1 MRSPR
6 LDAPR
11 WIRPFGPIARTGESC
26 YPLPNRDFYMP
37 AKRIRLLLVDDH
49 EVVRAGLGT
58 LLSQHAELEVVGEAG
73 TVAGAIEMAEKTR
86 PDVALMDVRLPDG
99 NGFEACRR
107 LHALTPP
114 VRVIILTAFA
124 EDEVVVQAIG
134 SGAEG
139 YLLKEIDVQGLVRAI
154 KEVAEGRS
162 ILDPAVTRRVL
173 NRVRDG
179 ASASAPAGK
188 LDRLSAQ
195 ERRVLELVAQ
205 GKTNKEIGLALGLS
219 DKTVKNYLS
228 NLMEKLQLNRRSQ
241 AAAFFVQHSG
251 S

>member
-1 MRSPR
+1 MGNSSKP
-6 LDAPR
+6 
-11 WIRPFGPIARTGESC
+11 
-26 YPLPNRDFYMP
+26 
-37 AKRIRLLLVDDH
+37 IRLVLVDDH

-58 LLSQHAELEVVGEAG
+58 LLSQHSEFEIAGEAG
-73 TVAGAIEMAEKTR
+73 TVAGALETAERLK
-86 PDVALMDVRLPDG
+86 PDLILLDVRLPDG
-99 NGFEACRR
+99 SGFEACRK

-114 VRVIILTAFA
+114 VKVIILTAFA
-124 EDEVVVQAIG
+124 DDETVMQSIG

-139 YLLKEIDVQGLVRAI
+139 YLLKEIDEPGLVRAI

-173 NRVRDG
+173 NRMNERTGSHPG
-179 ASASAPAGK
+179 AK

-228 NLMEKLQLNRRSQ
+228 NLMDKLQLNRRSQ
-241 AAAFFVQHSG
+241 AAAFFAQHSG

>member
-1 MRSPR
+1 
-6 LDAPR
+6 
-11 WIRPFGPIARTGESC
+11 
-26 YPLPNRDFYMP
+26 MP

-49 EVVRAGLGT
+49 EVVRAGLSS
-58 LLSQHAELEVVGEAG
+58 LLGQHGELEVVGEAG
-73 TVAGAIEMAEKTR
+73 TVAAAIEAAEKLR
-86 PDVALMDVRLPDG
+86 PEVALLDVRLTDG
-99 NGFEACRR
+99 SGFEACRR
-107 LHALTPP
+107 LHQLNPP

-124 EDEVVVQAIG
+124 DDEIVMQAIG

-139 YLLKEIDVQGLVRAI
+139 YLLKEIDEQGLVRAI

-173 NRVRDG
+173 NRVKEG
-179 ASASAPAGK
+179 GSVQPGK

-205 GKTNKEIGLALGLS
+205 GKTNKEIGLAMSLS

-228 NLMEKLQLNRRSQ
+228 NLMEKLQLSRRSQ
-241 AAAFFVQHSG
+241 AAAFYVQHSG

>member
-1 MRSPR
+1 MGTS
-6 LDAPR
+6 
-11 WIRPFGPIARTGESC
+11 T
-26 YPLPNRDFYMP
+26 
-37 AKRIRLLLVDDH
+37 KRIRLLLVDDH

-58 LLSQHAELEVVGEAG
+58 LLALHAELEVVGEAG
-73 TVAGAIEMAEKTR
+73 TVAGALEAAEKMK
-86 PDVALMDVRLPDG
+86 PDVVLLDVRLPDG
-99 NGFEACRR
+99 SGFEACRN
-107 LHALTPP
+107 LHKLTPP
-114 VRVIILTAFA
+114 VKVIILTAFA
-124 EDEVVVQAIG
+124 DDEIVMQAIG

-139 YLLKEIDVQGLVRAI
+139 YLLKEIDEPGLVRAI
-154 KEVAEGRS
+154 KEVADGRS

-173 NRVRDG
+173 NRVKDG
-179 ASASAPAGK
+179 SAAQPAGK

-205 GKTNKEIGLALGLS
+205 GKTNKEIGLAMTLS

-241 AAAFFVQHSG
+241 AAAFYVQHSG

>member
-1 MRSPR
+1 M
-6 LDAPR
+6 
-11 WIRPFGPIARTGESC
+11 GTTT
-26 YPLPNRDFYMP
+26 
-37 AKRIRLLLVDDH
+37 KRIRIQLVDDH
-49 EVVRAGLGT
+49 EVVRSGLRA
-58 LLSQHAELEVVGEAG
+58 LLGQHSEIEVVGEAG
-73 TVAGAIEMAEKTR
+73 TVAGALETATR
-86 PDVALMDVRLPDG
+86 LKPDVVLLDVRLPDG
-99 NGFEACRR
+99 SGFEACRS

-114 VRVIILTAFA
+114 VKVIILTAFA
-124 EDEVVVQAIG
+124 DDEIVMQAIG

-139 YLLKEIDVQGLVRAI
+139 YLLKEIDEQGLVRAI

-173 NRVRDG
+173 NRVKDG
-179 ASASAPAGK
+179 AAAPPAGK

-205 GKTNKEIGLALGLS
+205 GMTNKEIGLAMTLS

-228 NLMEKLQLNRRSQ
+228 NLMEKLQMSRRSQ
-241 AAAFFVQHSG
+241 AAAFYVQHSG

>member
-1 MRSPR
+1 MGTS
-6 LDAPR
+6 
-11 WIRPFGPIARTGESC
+11 T
-26 YPLPNRDFYMP
+26 
-37 AKRIRLLLVDDH
+37 KRIRLLLVDDH

-58 LLSQHAELEVVGEAG
+58 LLALHAELEVVGEAG
-73 TVAGAIEMAEKTR
+73 TVAGAMEAAGR
-86 PDVALMDVRLPDG
+86 LNPDVVLLDVRLPDG
-99 NGFEACRR
+99 SGFEACRN
-107 LHALTPP
+107 LHKLTPP
-114 VRVIILTAFA
+114 VKVIILTAFA
-124 EDEVVVQAIG
+124 DDEIVMQAIG

-139 YLLKEIDVQGLVRAI
+139 YLLKEIDEPGLVRAI
-154 KEVAEGRS
+154 KEVAGGLS

-173 NRVRDG
+173 NRMKDV
-179 ASASAPAGK
+179 SSAPQPGK

-195 ERRVLELVAQ
+195 ERRVMELVAQ

-228 NLMEKLQLNRRSQ
+228 NLMEKLQLSRRSQ

>member
-1 MRSPR
+1 M
-6 LDAPR
+6 
-11 WIRPFGPIARTGESC
+11 GMT
-26 YPLPNRDFYMP
+26 N
-37 AKRIRLLLVDDH
+37 KRIRLQLVDDH
-49 EVVRAGLGT
+49 EVVRSGLSA
-58 LLSQHAELEVVGEAG
+58 LLGQHDDLEIVGEAG
-73 TVAGAIEMAEKTR
+73 TVAGALESAERLK
-86 PDVALMDVRLPDG
+86 PDVVLLDVRLPDG
-99 NGFEACRR
+99 SGFEACRS
-107 LHALTPP
+107 LHKLTPP
-114 VRVIILTAFA
+114 VKVIILTAFA
-124 EDEVVVQAIG
+124 DDEIVMQAIG

-139 YLLKEIDVQGLVRAI
+139 YLLKEIDEQGLVRAI

-173 NRVRDG
+173 NRVKDAG
-179 ASASAPAGK
+179 GQQPASK

-205 GKTNKEIGLALGLS
+205 GKTNKEIGLAMGLS

-228 NLMEKLQLNRRSQ
+228 NLMEKLQMNRRSQ